1 MTEEIKETEHQNNE
15 DQAIAGA
22 PPVDLLLQKQAEL
35 EGHYKNICAQE
46 VLLIQQ
52 LKKVQDQRESV
63 ATQLELVRS
72 LAG

>member
-1 MTEEIKETEHQNNE
+1 MTEEIKEIEQHNNE

-46 VLLIQQ
+46 VLLIEE
-52 LKKVQDQRESV
+52 LKKAQEQRKSV
-63 ATQLELVRS
+63 ATQLELVRT
-72 LAG
+72 LAA